1 MYNVKRS
8 SDFMQ
13 IFTSLTLHHFYI
25 QIWEDVERLGNYKEI
40 RISSFLNSVF
50 LCQAVSL
57 PGYICYIKRATSTLQ
72 QVVRLDGTTGY
83 IYSTCFTGSD
93 WWAVG
98 LMIFLFSLILE
109 YFFMCHK
116 KHQYQFIRQSC
127 FLNYKNKPTLKCM
140 FSMFLSE
147 FREWRYKVLKA
158 IACIINNFFF
168 SKICFFYIL

>member
-1 MYNVKRS
+1 
-8 SDFMQ
+8 MQ

-50 LCQAVSL
+50 LCHCIPAMLHMLHKTYNVDF
-57 PGYICYIKRATSTLQ
+57 K
-72 QVVRLDGTTGY
+72 
-83 IYSTCFTGSD
+83 TGSPNGRYD
-93 WWAVG
+93 RIHIQYMFYWLILVSCG
-98 LMIFLFSLILE
+98 SNDFFLFSLILE

-147 FREWRYKVLKA
+147 FRE
-158 IACIINNFFF
+158 
-168 SKICFFYIL
+168 